1 MGLQTPVTP
10 SLAGLP
16 GTTGKRSCSGSPM
29 MATSQS
35 FPHSRRIPRSTLHKL
50 FVGMMTTAFLLYA
63 VFTAY
68 LIRHHHNNVII
79 DLGVGGKKWGPN
91 ALAGSNEKILK
102 AHIRKLRELQQL
114 KSPEDKVL
122 FQVDSLL
129 VDAQQQQKAKI
140 EAASENNRSPERVND
155 NGKST
160 LKHKTLMF
168 KEVDIHDM
176 KHPKEIYKQPR
187 EG

>member
-10 SLAGLP
+10 SSAGLP
-16 GTTGKRSCSGSPM
+16 GTTGKRSCSGSPT
-29 MATSQS
+29 MAISHS

-68 LIRHHHNNVII
+68 LIRHHHTTII
-79 DLGVGGKKWGPN
+79 DFGVGGKWGPN

-114 KSPEDKVL
+114 KSPQDKIL

-129 VDAQQQQKAKI
+129 VDTQQKSKV
-140 EAASENNRSPERVND
+140 EAASGNNHSPKRVND

-160 LKHKTLMF
+160 SKHETLMF
-168 KEVDIHDM
+168 EEVDIHDM
-176 KHPKEIYKQPR
+176 KHPKEIQKEPR
-187 EG
+187 EGQ